1 MNETGQRMNITDA
14 VGVARALAQLRRM
27 PKMLRRLGKAPD
39 TGFDPLQD
47 VEEALDGLTPQQW
60 TRRANDKLTALLVA
74 VAEAGPSAVDQVG
87 GKAQTLLADFRTHL
101 GRRVYVT
108 TADDGDR
115 DFQSALAHARGW
127 SRRARAS
134 SCWPCPWKRP
144 CPRACL
150 DAGQTARW
158 RA

>member
-1 MNETGQRMNITDA
+1 MNITDA

-115 DFQSALAHARGW
+115 DF
-127 SRRARAS
+127 
-134 SCWPCPWKRP
+134 
-144 CPRACL
+144 
-150 DAGQTARW
+150 
-158 RA
+158 